1 MGMCLENSARV
12 GFGSALR
19 QRRVGRGSV
28 ASGTRYGM
36 NSRFNRRRD
45 QAGQHDGSPV
55 LAAVEVEQPRI
66 RTRPDRDGTH
76 VRRRRQHRLLQ
87 PLPLAALLLVL
98 LALIGYW
105 SVYSRTTHRTQVL
118 VAAHALPA
126 GRVVRAS
133 DLAHSGLAASSQLLA
148 SFLPAS
154 EQSLLIGRALKE
166 PVAAGAPIPAAALAN
181 ARGGDDS
188 LTLAVPVQHALGGQ
202 LAPGDRVTVL
212 ATYTNPGGQAQT
224 RAVARNLEVLAV
236 GTASGFNA
244 SSQTIAVT
252 VALPNPS
259 VASALALAN
268 EAGKLD
274 LLRENGGGAGAPI
287 PPVSAP

>member
-1 MGMCLENSARV
+1 
-12 GFGSALR
+12 
-19 QRRVGRGSV
+19 
-28 ASGTRYGM
+28 M
-36 NSRFNRRRD
+36 NSRFGRREGDR
-45 QAGQHDGSPV
+45 GQQTEGSPA

-66 RTRPDRDGTH
+66 RARPDRDGTQP
-76 VRRRRQHRLLQ
+76 RRRRQHRLLQ

-126 GRVVRAS
+126 GRVLRTS
-133 DLAHSGLAASSQLLA
+133 DLAHSGLAASSQVLA
-148 SFLPAS
+148 TLLPAS
-154 EQSLLIGRALKE
+154 EQSLLLGRALKE
-166 PVAAGAPIPAAALAN
+166 PVAAGAPIPAAALAS
-181 ARGGDDS
+181 ARGGADAM
-188 LTLAVPVQHALGGQ
+188 TLAVPVQHALGGQ

-212 ATYTNPGGQAQT
+212 STYTSATGQAQT

-244 SSQTIAVT
+244 SAETIAVT

-274 LLRENGGGAGAPI
+274 LLRESGAGAGAPI
-287 PPVSAP
+287 PNASAP

>member
-1 MGMCLENSARV
+1 
-12 GFGSALR
+12 
-19 QRRVGRGSV
+19 
-28 ASGTRYGM
+28 M
-36 NSRFNRRRD
+36 NSRFGRREGDR
-45 QAGQHDGSPV
+45 GQQTEGSPA
-55 LAAVEVEQPRI
+55 LATVEVERPRI

-76 VRRRRQHRLLQ
+76 VRRRRPHRLLQ

-126 GRVVRAS
+126 GRVLRAS
-133 DLAHSGLAASSQLLA
+133 DLAHSGVAASSQVLA

-154 EQSLLIGRALKE
+154 EQSLLIGRALKQ
-166 PVAAGAPIPAAALAN
+166 PVAAGAPIPAAALAS
-181 ARGGDDS
+181 ARGGADS
-188 LTLAVPVQHALGGQ
+188 MTLAVPVQHALGGA

-212 ATYTNPGGQAQT
+212 ATYTSATGQAQT
-224 RAVARNLEVLAV
+224 KAVARNLEVLAV

-244 SSQTIAVT
+244 SAETIPVT

-274 LLRENGGGAGAPI
+274 LLRESGAGAGAPI
-287 PPVSAP
+287 PSASAP